1 MTDDKTQNR
10 RREAAEAAAEL
21 RDAMREIV
29 GAPGEDDEDIEAS
42 RHAAAALDALEHA
55 ETALR
60 LWRDHEEE
68 PIELLGEEP
77 RDPDATDLDEVVV
90 DRETARMVLAR
101 MHVVDAIPPCDAPRR
116 SVGSIADDI
125 DRDEEYVRD
134 ELERLAEWGVADLD
148 EDGARLAHQRVVVE
162 PLVSDDG

>member
-1 MTDDKTQNR
+1 MTGDETQNR

-29 GAPGEDDEDIEAS
+29 GAPGVDDEDIEAS
-42 RHAAAALDALEHA
+42 RHAAAALDGIEAA
-55 ETALR
+55 EEALR

-68 PIELLGEEP
+68 PIDLLGEES
-77 RDPDATDLDEVVV
+77 RDPGPADLDEVVI

-101 MHVVDAIPPCDAPRR
+101 MHVVDALPSCDAPHR
-116 SVGSIADDI
+116 SVGSIAGDI

>member
-10 RREAAEAAAEL
+10 RREAAEAADDL
-21 RDAMREIV
+21 RDVMEEILC
-29 GAPGEDDEDIEAS
+29 APGEDDEDIEAS
-42 RHAAAALDALEHA
+42 RHAAAALDAIEHA

-60 LWRDHEEE
+60 LWRDREEE
-68 PIELLGEEP
+68 SIELLGEGG
-77 RDPDATDLDEVVV
+77 RSGDEMVI

-116 SVGSIADDI
+116 SVGSIADGI